1 MAEHILL
8 ESDER
13 EVPELSAARKV
24 HARLRLRTGLRRRL
38 IELTVIDYYFLCV
51 RAWRA
56 RGPVSE
62 HVLDLRFV
70 DPAPRLSRH
79 VPWRFMGIA
88 VMFTLACAGTIWWI
102 VSSRQPWLESD
113 LLPAASALAAL
124 AAAAWI
130 VSAFRTTR
138 TLTLR
143 SVHGQAKL
151 FEITAHLGR
160 LRALRHFSQLLVAHL
175 KVAISARRSSRAE
188 YLRDEMREHF
198 RLKEAGVLSEEE
210 YESGKARILA
220 RHAPAT

>member
-24 HARLRLRTGLRRRL
+24 HAHLHLRTGLRRRRM
-38 IELTVIDYYFLCV
+38 ELTLIDYYFLCV
-51 RAWRA
+51 RTWRA
-56 RGPVSE
+56 RGPVTE

-70 DPAPRLSRH
+70 DPAVRLSRH
-79 VPWRFMGIA
+79 VPWRFVGAAVIATLAFAGIA
-88 VMFTLACAGTIWWI
+88 WWI
-102 VSSRQPWLESD
+102 LSATQPWLEND
-113 LLPAASALAAL
+113 LLPAAAVLFGL
-124 AAAAWI
+124 AAAAWT
-130 VSAFRTTR
+130 VSAYRTTR

-160 LRALRHFSQLLVAHL
+160 LRALRQFSQLLVAHL
-175 KVAISARRSSRAE
+175 RVAISARRASRAE
-188 YLRDEMREHF
+188 YLRDEMREHY